1 MMQMTFFNIV
11 EEILFIKKYMIK
23 QKKGNN
29 IIINNIKGCNMD
41 VLEKDWKIY
50 KQRLGDQQD
59 RHIGR
64 LLEEYREIIDS
75 DLKNSDKFW
84 EIQKR
89 INEDRKNVGVV
100 CRFSRSTMEDIITLL
115 LLQGTITEDDL
126 VGFSEE
132 LITSIKES
140 RDYWSKK

>member
-1 MMQMTFFNIV
+1 
-11 EEILFIKKYMIK
+11 
-23 QKKGNN
+23 
-29 IIINNIKGCNMD
+29 MD

-50 KQRLGDQQD
+50 KQRLGDWQD

-100 CRFSRSTMEDIITLL
+100 CRFSRSTMEDIITIL

-132 LITSIKES
+132 LITSVKES